1 MGELQI
7 IHILDYLRKYLELI
21 CKADKFG
28 FLLLILVKW
37 NFHFEQQSDG
47 EIDIF
52 ISSKA
57 LFKYEMITIQFDRSI
72 G

>member
-7 IHILDYLRKYLELI
+7 IHILNYLHKYLKLI
-21 CKADKFG
+21 CKTDKVRF
-28 FLLLILVKW
+28 FILVKL
-37 NFHFEQQSDG
+37 NFHFEQQIDW
-47 EIDIF
+47 EINIF

-57 LFKYEMITIQFDRSI
+57 TFKYEMITIQFDRSI